1 MSLEVALNKLNVKD
15 LRLVGN
21 HLFVSQAGLS
31 KQQLVSYIMLRLEAP
46 QPPQPP
52 QPTQPTD
59 TQTDTAAIGKGP
71 PLSPFD
77 YPTESSTKKTKPKAK
92 GKKQVMEEMHA
103 MHARITTLEDKLKG
117 TEGKATGSEGK
128 ATGSEGKATGSEGK
142 EDSEEGKEGSDEG
155 KEEKEGKEDSEEGKE
170 DSEEG
175 KEDENDEVGTQRT

>member
-31 KQQLVSYIMLRLEAP
+31 KQQLVSYIMRRIEVP

-52 QPTQPTD
+52 QPTKTTD
-59 TQTDTAAIGKGP
+59 TQTDTTAIGKGP

-92 GKKQVMEEMHA
+92 GKKQVMEEI
-103 MHARITTLEDKLKG
+103 HARIATLEDKLKG

-128 ATGSEGKATGSEGK
+128 ATGSEGKANSSEGK
-142 EDSEEGKEGSDEG
+142 EDSEEGNEGSDEG
-155 KEEKEGKEDSEEGKE
+155 KEDKEGKEDSEEGKE

-175 KEDENDEVGTQRT
+175 KEDEDDEVGTQRT